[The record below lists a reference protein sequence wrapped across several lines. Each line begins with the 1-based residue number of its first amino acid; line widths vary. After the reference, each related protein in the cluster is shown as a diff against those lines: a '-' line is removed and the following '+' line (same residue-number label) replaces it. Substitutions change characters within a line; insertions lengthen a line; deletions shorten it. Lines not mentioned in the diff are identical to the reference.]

1 MANITSRLLTGSVDS
16 IVLRAPN
23 GTSLVRLPV
32 ERTPNSHVYVSQ
44 HAMNPVVGA
53 YYLQVRYIYILMK
66 FLYKAQQLFDVHY
79 DPIKGLEYLFIFP
92 DIMLVSSIN
101 RLHGIGCYTCQ

>member
-53 YYLQVRYIYILMK
+53 YYLQVRYICPYEISVQGSTIIRCTL
-66 FLYKAQQLFDVHY
+66 
-79 DPIKGLEYLFIFP
+79 
-92 DIMLVSSIN
+92 
-101 RLHGIGCYTCQ
+101 